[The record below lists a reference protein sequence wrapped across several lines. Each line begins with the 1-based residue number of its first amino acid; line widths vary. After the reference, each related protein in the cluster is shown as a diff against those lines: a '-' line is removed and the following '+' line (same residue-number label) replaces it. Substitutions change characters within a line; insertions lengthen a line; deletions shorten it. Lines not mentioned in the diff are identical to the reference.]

1 MINAG
6 REPQYGHNY
15 FYLTLS
21 VTFFVYFPCYS
32 CYRFTL
38 LPAIP
43 DKATTPVWEYHSDL
57 APVWLLSR
65 DLRQCFLH
73 ECCPCSAD
81 YYVSP
86 VCYAASEA
94 HLLRLR
100 CLKRGKLIRKGC
112 TCIAI
117 YKAELFIYSC
127 YRSTFHDYSGKD
139 ITHRTGSHH
148 CQTYRP

>member
-6 REPQYGHNY
+6 REPQYGHN
-15 FYLTLS
+15 FFLLS
-21 VTFFVYFPCYS
+21 RLLSLFTSLRTP

-43 DKATTPVWEYHSDL
+43 DKATTPVWEYRSDL

-65 DLRQCFLH
+65 DLRQYFLH

-86 VCYAASEA
+86 ACYAASEA

-112 TCIAI
+112 TVYNISH
-117 YKAELFIYSC
+117 ELTI
-127 YRSTFHDYSGKD
+127 HDCSGND
-139 ITHRTGSHH
+139 ITHHIGSHH
-148 CQTYRP
+148 CQMYRP